1 MHDCRSPV
9 TRQKKAGILRGF
21 RLLFLQASG
30 ERTHHNRNYLA
41 GVWAAG
47 ASAAAGAAG
56 AAAGAGAVVGAGA
69 GAVVAAGAGAI
80 PERVTGVLIAKEAQ
94 MLITQMKMA
103 RLQVAFSMKS
113 VVLR

>member
-1 MHDCRSPV
+1 MPYGALTGYAFDAAVKMTVRP
-9 TRQKKAGILRGF
+9 
-21 RLLFLQASG
+21 
-30 ERTHHNRNYLA
+30 HNYSAA
-41 GVWAAG
+41 GV
-47 ASAAAGAAG
+47 SAAAGAAAGAGVSAAG

-94 MLITQMKMA
+94 MLMTQMKMA

>member
-1 MHDCRSPV
+1 M
-9 TRQKKAGILRGF
+9 
-21 RLLFLQASG
+21 
-30 ERTHHNRNYLA
+30 
-41 GVWAAG
+41 
-47 ASAAAGAAG
+47 
-56 AAAGAGAVVGAGA
+56 GAGA

-80 PERVTGVLIAKEAQ
+80 PERVTGVLTAKEAH

>member
-1 MHDCRSPV
+1 M
-9 TRQKKAGILRGF
+9 TNIKAGILFGISAFYFGVARGPGA
-21 RLLFLQASG
+21 RCG
-30 ERTHHNRNYLA
+30 DYWA
-41 GVWAAG
+41 GVAG
-47 ASAAAGAAG
+47 AAAGAGAG
-56 AAAGAGAVVGAGA
+56 AAAGAGAGAVVGAGA

-80 PERVTGVLIAKEAQ
+80 PERVTGVLMAKEAQ